1 MKTAETRTASNTVM
15 RKSNPFF
22 SKESD
27 RHFFGSTERNPG
39 RASGPTASSVQAKLN
54 VGSPND
60 PFEREADS
68 TADKV
73 AQRLAEPAV
82 QTKPLAPAPITPYVQ
97 KKSNGPDKDKKVKE
111 KLEEEDPS
119 PDAKKLLLKPI
130 FDSNAEPPDDD
141 KQIQR
146 KCAACENEKK
156 LQKNSVENTAQR
168 KCEVC
173 ENEEK
178 LQKKSKGE
186 PIQRKPIFES
196 NVEISDEAVQRK
208 CEACEKEEKLQKK
221 SEAQHSGNVDSE
233 IEKDLNSSK
242 GSGNP
247 LPDNAKQQM
256 ESSICADFSNV
267 RIHDDSKA
275 AQMSKDLNAQ
285 AFTHGND
292 IYFNSGK
299 YDTSSSAGQ
308 HLLAHELTHTVQQSG
323 GSKEPV
329 QKSIQKK
336 QKDKDEQIEFSKATP
351 EDFTSFIELSKIGFI
366 KRGKQK
372 NIEFHIRKLKS
383 EKYQLS
389 PIDIAWFNSNSPALM
404 PKPGTRKTNQ
414 AGVWEKMVKKSAE
427 TKLKTIAGIKSD
439 TKADP
444 QTLLRLNIKK
454 GNSSYKGYVGTLD
467 QLVNESIV
475 PNWDCK
481 GDSKVY
487 QIEHMVD
494 WQILGNKYA
503 DDVTNLKLLES
514 HVNQRVAK
522 AVTGAIATAL
532 SDIIR
537 DYSVKFKGI
546 PQKVKTIQDKY
557 DAYVDD
563 IDKTGNI
570 LKDTEEYYPSPL
582 NDTKKNDR
590 DPFRDD
596 LITIKEDKIPDK
608 HFLLSSSDERAS
620 YLIPKNADDTKVGAF
635 QVTVNYNKSTGK
647 VDTIE
652 FKNRISK
659 SQKVLTFGEKEDLQH
674 DKVQIKER
682 TKDKYTV
689 MNEGERKKI
698 GPLLKSL
705 SLTKFSPIEI
715 DDKDIIIEGF
725 DVSVKGKVKST
736 LSFLQGI
743 DISFSFKNGD
753 FDVSAVIPLD
763 KIAKNVPKPFK
774 VDYCNIEIGGGS
786 STPLFIA
793 GGLGFGIDKLG
804 SGEIFAKLEKS
815 VSLNGR
821 FSFDSKY
828 FEPADIDVSYIDGK
842 WSFSGSIGIKSGIVK
857 GVKKATLK
865 VGYSEGVFTLDGDG
879 ELSVP
884 GIDKIKLHADF
895 AENGDFSFVATVDL
909 KKMTGI
915 KSGSATVTV
924 TSKGEEGLKLGL
936 KGEAEPDLPNVP
948 SLDGIKLSISYQDG
962 IFELKAHVPF
972 KKGKFDGAIDVGI
985 TNRHVD
991 EKGQPQGEAPEKGDV
1006 VVFGY
1011 GQLGV
1016 DIYNGIHGSVSIRLT
1031 PDKEVLI
1038 GGKIEAKEL
1047 KPFGEGY
1054 NYDKEI
1060 IPFPTIEFPLAGI
1073 PGLSV
1078 SAFIGGGVHF
1088 KFNWQPLILKDLSLD
1103 FKETNIK
1110 DLASVSLEIMGS
1122 VGSSAHAEVYL
1133 KIEAGLKARAAI
1145 AVLTGSLGGEAGL
1158 GLDAEAG
1165 GKVDATWDMEKGLK
1179 FKEIRA
1185 FLNVEPKAIFR
1196 LTGNVKVDLD
1206 LWIAKVNIYEHEWV
1220 LAEKQLDLSGIT
1232 LKLDFPIQFNE
1243 TGGVKLPEYEAMN
1256 VQKPDFTGD
1265 AGNKILDDAI
1275 NGDAKKEEAAKKER
1289 LKVQIHDDM
1298 RSADNKDVSPSDY
1311 EKKMRKKY
1319 EDTPELQT
1327 FVSTTIHDEAKKIEY
1342 EDFEQLKDKLRKDP
1356 APAEAK
1362 YVQVNV
1368 FGIFHGYV
1376 QENDYEALK
1385 AELKKIDEDKK
1396 LAAANAANN
1405 TTPPDPN
1412 KPAGD
1417 TPAPP
1422 APPPPPPVSSPGNN
1436 STPVQTKKINN
1447 SNSSSDTIQRKEDKH
1462 DLSSKELAGDPILEQ
1477 CFDGPRAVVNPEVG
1491 LHVRR
1496 IQEGLIRLGIE
1507 LPEFGVDGK
1516 YGKETENAVKQFQ
1529 EKAGMSESERDGKV
1543 GKKTIA
1549 LLDMSLRN
1557 NSVSSDPD
1565 KAADDLVLHNPQQ
1578 IKDDEDCKGK
1588 PDDEP
1593 CPVPNKD
1600 VNEAADAAIA
1610 LIDRV
1615 INEQLPPNKTTKADF
1630 TSIFEV
1636 LFRTNDTRDVKVT
1649 AEEVKKNYI
1658 EIRKFLELIKKD
1670 PSHVRCGTACDGGC
1684 RSGTP
1689 AYHGKSGDLHI
1700 LTFCPDFKSDPDRI
1714 FIVLHESH
1722 HAAIKGSRDIAYQ
1735 HTRLIDKLDHKQALL
1750 NAASFHMYAKLV
1762 NDPSSDQIGP
1772 AVKDSDSIAD
1782 PDKKKKAEL
1791 ALAQIEQW
1799 MNLVTFDMSVVSADM
1814 DKAKNNGKYGEDAS
1828 LKKINIYVNW
1838 LNITAPPTKPTA
1850 SDIAQAKAMEE
1861 RTRLMEDAFDQPFDI
1876 SESTNGSS
1884 WERGPG
1890 TDISLNQSLLALDI
1904 RHMVIAL
1911 LQELVHATPDVS
1923 AEREPLYV
1931 GVINDLRNNRK
1942 LAP

>member
-1 MKTAETRTASNTVM
+1 M
-15 RKSNPFF
+15 
-22 SKESD
+22 
-27 RHFFGSTERNPG
+27 G
-39 RASGPTASSVQAKLN
+39 
-54 VGSPND
+54 
-60 PFEREADS
+60 
-68 TADKV
+68 
-73 AQRLAEPAV
+73 
-82 QTKPLAPAPITPYVQ
+82 
-97 KKSNGPDKDKKVKE
+97 
-111 KLEEEDPS
+111 
-119 PDAKKLLLKPI
+119 
-130 FDSNAEPPDDD
+130 
-141 KQIQR
+141 
-146 KCAACENEKK
+146 
-156 LQKNSVENTAQR
+156 
-168 KCEVC
+168 
-173 ENEEK
+173 
-178 LQKKSKGE
+178 
-186 PIQRKPIFES
+186 
-196 NVEISDEAVQRK
+196 
-208 CEACEKEEKLQKK
+208 
-221 SEAQHSGNVDSE
+221 
-233 IEKDLNSSK
+233 
-242 GSGNP
+242 
-247 LPDNAKQQM
+247 
-256 ESSICADFSNV
+256 ADFSNV
-267 RIHDDSKA
+267 RIHDDSNA

-308 HLLAHELTHTVQQSG
+308 HLLAHELTHTVQQGKSFA
-323 GSKEPV
+323 GSSNDSIDKSDDSP
-329 QKSIQKK
+329 SIQRIPDDSTTDQTPASKIPGPPYKK
-336 QKDKDEQIEFSKATP
+336 DGYELELKNGLMILTVPKVSLPAFKDRNKSKFVFPAAFMAGRIDSNQVSNWNADVKSDVEKSTQTFLEGKNKELKNGIYYFKSGKSNFEVFGKAQQLANEFRIPKWDRFGQSTPHSVDHIVELQLGGGDGPENYELLDTLANSTIGSVLQKEIYKRIQDGRKFFNDNNVPGVPSFKELTRKDSPVALVYFHDVEHWNLKPEKGNPDAYWSIGEVKSGFPLQQLRPMTLEEIHKLNGNDKNFHLFVKPNEGTP
-351 EDFTSFIELSKIGFI
+351 HTIELPAKKITNWLPGI
-366 KRGKQK
+366 DLLSVNVSNLSAPDDAVMGTVSIALQPDLAK
-372 NIEFHIRKLKS
+372 KLNSNS
-383 EKYQLS
+383 EITLNFTKIPGLVNAGALVFTGVADGLAKVFSFKGLS
-389 PIDIAWFNSNSPALM
+389 PIEMTSFDITDKGLM
-404 PKPGTRKTNQ
+404 ITGVIKADNPLIQGASIDFSVVGKDLTFRKTFSLGDVKSFPPPFKITDISLSIF
-414 AGVWEKMVKKSAE
+414 ASTEYGFGVEGNIDFEINKFGRGSIKGEGATGKGFAIGGDFFFDKKTFDGA
-427 TKLKTIAGIKSD
+427 
-439 TKADP
+439 
-444 QTLLRLNIKK
+444 
-454 GNSSYKGYVGTLD
+454 VH
-467 QLVNESIV
+467 V
-475 PNWDCK
+475 
-481 GDSKVY
+481 
-487 QIEHMVD
+487 
-494 WQILGNKYA
+494 KYA
-503 DDVTNLKLLES
+503 KGLNEE
-514 HVNQRVAK
+514 
-522 AVTGAIATAL
+522 TGKWT
-532 SDIIR
+532 
-537 DYSVKFKGI
+537 FKG
-546 PQKVKTIQDKY
+546 
-557 DAYVDD
+557 
-563 IDKTGNI
+563 
-570 LKDTEEYYPSPL
+570 E
-582 NDTKKNDR
+582 
-590 DPFRDD
+590 
-596 LITIKEDKIPDK
+596 
-608 HFLLSSSDERAS
+608 
-620 YLIPKNADDTKVGAF
+620 
-635 QVTVNYNKSTGK
+635 
-647 VDTIE
+647 
-652 FKNRISK
+652 
-659 SQKVLTFGEKEDLQH
+659 
-674 DKVQIKER
+674 
-682 TKDKYTV
+682 
-689 MNEGERKKI
+689 
-698 GPLLKSL
+698 
-705 SLTKFSPIEI
+705 
-715 DDKDIIIEGF
+715 
-725 DVSVKGKVKST
+725 VSVGK
-736 LSFLQGI
+736 
-743 DISFSFKNGD
+743 N
-753 FDVSAVIPLD
+753 
-763 KIAKNVPKPFK
+763 KI
-774 VDYCNIEIGGGS
+774 
-786 STPLFIA
+786 
-793 GGLGFGIDKLG
+793 
-804 SGEIFAKLEKS
+804 
-815 VSLNGR
+815 
-821 FSFDSKY
+821 
-828 FEPADIDVSYIDGK
+828 
-842 WSFSGSIGIKSGIVK
+842 K
-857 GVKKATLK
+857 GVDKATLK
-865 VGYSEGVFTLDGDG
+865 VSSEEGEIKASGIA

-884 GIDKIKLHADF
+884 GIKEVKINAVVSP
-895 AENGDFSFVATVDL
+895 NGDFSIEGDVEF
-909 KKMTGI
+909 KKLPGI
-915 KSGSATVTV
+915 KSGSAKITV
-924 TSKGEEGLKLGL
+924 TSKGGEGLKLGL
-936 KGEAEPDLPNVP
+936 SGEAEPDLPNVP
-948 SLDGIKLSISYQDG
+948 SLNGIKLAISYQDG

-972 KKGKFDGAIDVGI
+972 KKGKFDGAIDVGV
-985 TNRHVD
+985 TNRTVD
-991 EKGQPQGEAPEKGDV
+991 DTGKPQGEAPEKGDV
-1006 VVFGY
+1006 VAFGY

-1031 PDKEVLI
+1031 PDHEVLI

-1110 DLASVSLEIMGS
+1110 DLATVSLEIMGS

-1145 AVLTGSLGGEAGL
+1145 AVLKGSLAGEAGL

-1196 LTGNVKVDLD
+1196 LTGKVSVDLD
-1206 LWIAKVNIYEHEWV
+1206 LWIASVNIYEHEWV

-1232 LKLDFPIQFNE
+1232 LKLDFPIKFKE
-1243 TGGVKLPEYEAMN
+1243 TGEVELPEYDKMN
-1256 VQKPDFTGD
+1256 VVQPDFKGD

-1275 NGDAKKEEAAKKER
+1275 NGDAKKEEAAKKEK

-1298 RSADNKDVSPSDY
+1298 RSADNKDVSPSEY
-1311 EKKMRKKY
+1311 EKKMREKY
-1319 EDTPELQT
+1319 EDTPELQA

-1368 FGIFHGYV
+1368 FEMFHGYV

-1385 AELKKIDEDKK
+1385 SELKKIDEDKK

-1422 APPPPPPVSSPGNN
+1422 PPPPPPPVSSPGNN
-1436 STPVQTKKINN
+1436 STPVQTKLINDN
-1447 SNSSSDTIQRKEDKH
+1447 ASSDTIQRKEDKH
-1462 DLSSKELAGDPILEQ
+1462 DLNSKELAGDPILEQ

-1491 LHVRR
+1491 LHVKR
-1496 IQEGLIRLGIE
+1496 IQEALIKLGIE
-1507 LPEFGVDGK
+1507 LPKFGVDGK
-1516 YGKETENAVKQFQ
+1516 YGDETENAVKEFQ

-1557 NSVSSDPD
+1557 NSISSDPD

-1588 PDDEP
+1588 PDDET

-1636 LFRTNDTRDVKVT
+1636 LFRTNDTRDVKAT

-1684 RSGTP
+1684 RSGSP

-1814 DKAKNNGKYGEDAS
+1814 DKAKNNGKYGADAN

-1838 LNITAPPTKPTA
+1838 LNITAPPTKPTE

-1861 RTRLMEDAFDQPFDI
+1861 RTRLMEDAFDQVFDI
-1876 SESTNGSS
+1876 SESTDGSS

-1890 TDISLNQSLLALDI
+1890 TDISLNKNLLALDI

>member
-1 MKTAETRTASNTVM
+1 M
-15 RKSNPFF
+15 
-22 SKESD
+22 
-27 RHFFGSTERNPG
+27 
-39 RASGPTASSVQAKLN
+39 
-54 VGSPND
+54 GSPND
-60 PFEREADS
+60 PYEREADS

-73 AQRLAEPAV
+73 VQRLAEPGI
-82 QTKPLAPAPITPYVQ
+82 QTKPLAPVPITPFVQ
-97 KKSNGPDKDKKVKE
+97 KKCAGCEQEDKLQKKDEEETPVPDKR
-111 KLEEEDPS
+111 LQR
-119 PDAKKLLLKPI
+119 KPI
-130 FDSNAEPPDDD
+130 FDSNAEPPDDE
-141 KQIQR
+141 KNIQR
-146 KCAACENEKK
+146 KCAE
-156 LQKNSVENTAQR
+156 
-168 KCEVC
+168 
-173 ENEEK
+173 
-178 LQKKSKGE
+178 
-186 PIQRKPIFES
+186 
-196 NVEISDEAVQRK
+196 
-208 CEACEKEEKLQKK
+208 CEKEEKLQKK
-221 SEAQHSGNVDSE
+221 TKDQPVQRKPIFESNAEPDQENTNLQRKCAECEKEESLLKKSDGLGSREADDE
-233 IEKDLNSSK
+233 IESRLNSSK
-242 GSGNP
+242 GSGQP
-247 LPDNAKQQM
+247 LPDTTRHQM
-256 ESSICADFSNV
+256 ETSMGTDFSTV
-267 RIHDDSKA
+267 RIHDDSNA
-275 AQMSKDLNAQ
+275 AKMSKDLNAQ

-292 IYFNSGK
+292 IYFNTGK

-323 GSKEPV
+323 GSSEQIREK
-329 QKSIQKK
+329 IQKK
-336 QKDKDEQIEFSKATP
+336 DADEKPNFKKASAKDLKDVGNTAGYVEKKGATK
-351 EDFTSFIELSKIGFI
+351 FV
-366 KRGKQK
+366 
-372 NIEFHIRKLKS
+372 FHINKLSAK
-383 EKYQLS
+383 KYTLADS
-389 PIDIAWFNSNSPALM
+389 AVKIFDKNKPSLM
-404 PKPGTRKTNQ
+404 PKPGTR
-414 AGVWEKMVKKSAE
+414 E
-427 TKLKTIAGIKSD
+427 TSQD
-439 TKADP
+439 TKWKSGVRKEVKEQILKVGGLKEDYDTS
-444 QTLLRLNIKK
+444 TLYKLTHEK
-454 GNSSYKGYVGTLD
+454 GKEGNKGIVGTIT
-467 QLVNESIV
+467 QLVNEVLI
-475 PNWDCK
+475 PNWSSK
-481 GDSKVY
+481 GGPNIY
-487 QIEHMVD
+487 QIEHSVD
-494 WQILGNKYA
+494 WQILGTFADHIDNLILLEAKKNGEVGRTVADKIAETLKKVIAVYKKEFQGAPDSLEEVREKYDCRVDDMDSSGPALKTTDFYSA
-503 DDVTNLKLLES
+503 DD
-514 HVNQRVAK
+514 
-522 AVTGAIATAL
+522 
-532 SDIIR
+532 
-537 DYSVKFKGI
+537 
-546 PQKVKTIQDKY
+546 
-557 DAYVDD
+557 
-563 IDKTGNI
+563 
-570 LKDTEEYYPSPL
+570 LKDEKSSKNPFSQGFILVKEE
-582 NDTKKNDR
+582 
-590 DPFRDD
+590 
-596 LITIKEDKIPDK
+596 KIPKD
-608 HFLLSSSDERAS
+608 HFLLSSSDRRAS
-620 YLIPKNADDTKVGAF
+620 YVIPNNAKKLKIGGF
-635 QVTVNYNKSTGK
+635 LVTVDYNKKDKEVEAVHFFNLKGEK
-647 VDTIE
+647 
-652 FKNRISK
+652 
-659 SQKVLTFGEKEDLQH
+659 LTSVGEKEDL
-674 DKVQIKER
+674 DSKVVKIKKE
-682 TKDKYTV
+682 KQDKYV
-689 MNEGERKKI
+689 VEDGGEKAVI
-698 GPLLKSL
+698 SPMLKTL
-705 SLTKFSPIEI
+705 SLPKFSPIEI
-715 DDKDIIIEGF
+715 SDQDIKIEGF
-725 DVSVKGKVKST
+725 DISAEGKVVST
-736 LSFLQGI
+736 LSFLKDI
-743 DISFSFKNGD
+743 DISFSYVNGE
-753 FDVSAVIPLD
+753 FNVSAVIPLD
-763 KIAKNVPKPFK
+763 KIGKNIPKPFK
-774 VDYCNIEIGGGS
+774 IEYCNIEIGGGS
-786 STPLFIA
+786 KTPLFIA
-793 GGLGFGIDKLG
+793 GGLGFVIEKLG
-804 SGEIFAKLEKS
+804 TGEIFAKLDKS
-815 VSLNGR
+815 VSLSGR

-828 FEPADIDVSYIDGK
+828 FNPAEISISYSEGN
-842 WSFSGSIGIKSGIVK
+842 WSITGSIGIQAGIVK
-857 GVKKATLK
+857 GVKSATLTASYGK
-865 VGYSEGVFTLDGDG
+865 GIFTLDG
-879 ELSVP
+879 EAILTVP

-895 AENGDFSFVATVDL
+895 AENGDFTFTATVDL

-936 KGEAEPDLPNVP
+936 TGEAEPDLPNVP
-948 SLDGIKLSISYQDG
+948 SINGIKLAISYQDG

-972 KKGKFDGAIDVGI
+972 KKGKFDGAIDVGV
-985 TNRHVD
+985 TNRRVD
-991 EKGQPQGEAPEKGDV
+991 DTGKPQGEAPEKGDV

-1016 DIYNGIHGSVSIRLT
+1016 DIYTGIHGSVSIRLT
-1031 PDKEVLI
+1031 PDHEVLI

-1145 AVLTGSLGGEAGL
+1145 AVLTGSLAGEAGL

-1232 LKLDFPIQFNE
+1232 LKLDFPIKFKE
-1243 TGGVKLPEYEAMN
+1243 TGEVELPEYDKMN
-1256 VQKPDFTGD
+1256 VVQPDFKGD

-1275 NGDAKKEEAAKKER
+1275 NGDAKKEEAAKKEK

-1368 FGIFHGYV
+1368 FEMFHGYV

-1422 APPPPPPVSSPGNN
+1422 PPPPPPPVSSPGNN
-1436 STPVQTKKINN
+1436 STPVQTKLINDN
-1447 SNSSSDTIQRKEDKH
+1447 ASSDTIQRKEDKH
-1462 DLSSKELAGDPILEQ
+1462 DLNSKELAGDPILEQ

-1491 LHVRR
+1491 LHVKR

-1529 EKAGMSESERDGKV
+1529 EKAGMSEPERDGKV

-1557 NSVSSDPD
+1557 NSISSDPD

-1593 CPVPNKD
+1593 CPVPNKE

-1636 LFRTNDTRDVKVT
+1636 LFRTNDTRDVKAT

-1658 EIRKFLELIKKD
+1658 EIKKFLELIKKD

-1700 LTFCPDFKSDPDRI
+1700 LTFCPDFKADPDRI

-1782 PDKKKKAEL
+1782 PDKKKRAEL

-1814 DKAKNNGKYGEDAS
+1814 DKAKNNGKYGQDAS

-1838 LNITAPPTKPTA
+1838 LNITAPPNKPTE

-1861 RTRLMEDAFDQPFDI
+1861 RTRLMEDAFDQVFEI

-1890 TDISLNQSLLALDI
+1890 TDISLNQNLLALDI

>member
-1 MKTAETRTASNTVM
+1 MKTAESRTASNTVM

-27 RHFFGSTERNPG
+27 GHFFGSQQRTSSSP
-39 RASGPTASSVQAKLN
+39 ALSSSVQAKLN

-60 PFEREADS
+60 PYEKEADS

-73 AQRLAEPAV
+73 VQRLAEPAV
-82 QTKPLAPAPITPYVQ
+82 QTKPLAPVPITPYVQ
-97 KKSNGPDKDKKVKE
+97 KKTKNAEEDKKVKE
-111 KLEEEDPS
+111 LVEEEDPS
-119 PDAKKLLLKPI
+119 PDAKKLQRKPI
-130 FDSNAEPPDDD
+130 FESNAEPPDDR
-141 KQIQR
+141 KPVQR
-146 KCAACENEKK
+146 KCKECEK
-156 LQKNSVENTAQR
+156 
-168 KCEVC
+168 
-173 ENEEK
+173 EEK
-178 LQKKSKGE
+178 LQKKFEGQ

-196 NVEISDEAVQRK
+196 SKESSREDETVQRK
-208 CEACEKEEKLQKK
+208 CAACETEDKLQKK
-221 SEAQHSGNVDSE
+221 ADDHHTGNVEPE
-233 IEKDLNSSK
+233 IENSLNSSK
-242 GSGNP
+242 GSGRP
-247 LPDNAKQQM
+247 LPDNTRQQM
-256 ESSICADFSNV
+256 ESSIGADFSNV
-267 RIHDDSKA
+267 RIHDDSNA

-285 AFTHGND
+285 AFTHGDD

-299 YDTSSSAGQ
+299 YDTASSGGQ

-323 GSKEPV
+323 GNRNPIREKIQRTSGSPANPDFKKTSK
-329 QKSIQKK
+329 
-336 QKDKDEQIEFSKATP
+336 KDLENAGD
-351 EDFTSFIELSKIGFI
+351 SKIGYVEKSSGGVF
-366 KRGKQK
+366 K
-372 NIEFHIRKLKS
+372 FHIAKIKTGKYYLTDGDKKVLKGKL
-383 EKYQLS
+383 
-389 PIDIAWFNSNSPALM
+389 PCAM
-404 PKPGTRKTNQ
+404 PKHKR
-414 AGVWEKMVKKSAE
+414 E
-427 TKLKTIAGIKSD
+427 TKQESLWNGDVRDKVRENLMDVAHLDPNKKLDTGKLYKMQLIHKKAG
-439 TKADP
+439 
-444 QTLLRLNIKK
+444 NK
-454 GNSSYKGYVGTLD
+454 GIVGTFT
-467 QLVNESIV
+467 QIANEVLV
-475 PNWDCK
+475 PMWDSK
-481 GDSKVY
+481 GAPKVY
-487 QIEHMVD
+487 QVEHMVD
-494 WQILGNKYA
+494 WQILGDDA
-503 DDVTNLKLLES
+503 DDISNLILLEADR
-514 HVNQRVAK
+514 NQK
-522 AVTGAIATAL
+522 AGNDVKKVLGNSL
-532 SDIIR
+532 KDLVDLYKKGFSNVPEVGEIR
-537 DYSVKFKGI
+537 KNPDFL
-546 PQKVKTIQDKY
+546 P
-557 DAYVDD
+557 YVDKFD
-563 IDKTGNI
+563 GDGP
-570 LKDTEEYYPSPL
+570 DL
-582 NDTKKNDR
+582 NDSDYYYRREFNQKNNAKN
-590 DPFRDD
+590 PFKDEFV
-596 LITIKEDKIPDK
+596 TIKEEKIPPN
-608 HFLLSSSDERAS
+608 HFLLTSSDDRAS
-620 YLIPKNADDTKVGAF
+620 YLIPKSNRRTKVGAF
-635 QVTVNYNKSTGK
+635 YISTTLAADGKTVKSITMETDLKQPIKIIKVNKDTQKSV
-647 VDTIE
+647 VDVNME
-652 FKNRISK
+652 S
-659 SQKVLTFGEKEDLQH
+659 V
-674 DKVQIKER
+674 DKYVI
-682 TKDKYTV
+682 KDKSINGV
-689 MNEGERKKI
+689 VAPMF
-698 GPLLKSL
+698 KSMTL
-705 SLTKFSPIEI
+705 PKFSPIVINDDDIKI
-715 DDKDIIIEGF
+715 DGF
-725 DVSVKGKVKST
+725 NVSVTGKVKST
-736 LSFLQGI
+736 LSFLKDV
-743 DISFSFKNGD
+743 DISFAYENGD
-753 FDVSAVIPLD
+753 FDIKAVIPLD
-763 KIAKNVPKPFK
+763 QIGKNVPKPFK
-774 VDYCNIEIGGGS
+774 VDFCNIEIGGGS
-786 STPLFIA
+786 KTELYISGA
-793 GGLGFGIDKLG
+793 LGFSIEKLG
-804 SGEIFAKLEKS
+804 NGEIYAKLDKS
-815 VSLNGR
+815 VTLEGKFN
-821 FSFDSKY
+821 FDSKY
-828 FEPADIDVSYIDGK
+828 FDPAEISVTYSDGK
-842 WSFSGSIGIKSGIVK
+842 WSFTGSIGIKPGLVK
-857 GVKKATLK
+857 GVKKASLT
-865 VGYSEGVFTLDGDG
+865 VGYAESVFTLDGDA
-879 ELSVP
+879 ELTVP

-895 AENGDFSFVATVDL
+895 AENGDFTFIASVDL

-915 KSGSATVTV
+915 KSGSATITI

-948 SLDGIKLSISYQDG
+948 SLNGIKLAISYQDG

-972 KKGKFDGAIDVGI
+972 KKGKFDGAIDVGV
-985 TNRHVD
+985 TNRTVD
-991 EKGQPQGEAPEKGDV
+991 ETGKPQGEAPEKGDV

-1016 DIYNGIHGSVSIRLT
+1016 DIYKGIHGSVSIRLT

-1047 KPFGEGY
+1047 KPFGDGY

-1060 IPFPTIEFPLAGI
+1060 ISFPTIEFPLVGI

-1145 AVLTGSLGGEAGL
+1145 AVLTGSLAGEAGL

-1232 LKLDFPIQFNE
+1232 LKLDFPIQFQE
-1243 TGGVKLPEYEAMN
+1243 TGEVKLPEYEAMN

-1275 NGDAKKEEAAKKER
+1275 NGDAKKEEAAKKEK
-1289 LKVQIHDDM
+1289 LKAQIHNDM

-1311 EKKMRKKY
+1311 EKKMREKY

-1368 FGIFHGYV
+1368 FQMFHGYV
-1376 QENDYEALK
+1376 EENDYEALK
-1385 AELKKIDEDKK
+1385 SELKKIDEDKK

-1417 TPAPP
+1417 TPSPP
-1422 APPPPPPVSSPGNN
+1422 APPPPPPVSSAGNN
-1436 STPVQTKKINN
+1436 STPVQTKPEGRA
-1447 SNSSSDTIQRKEDKH
+1447 DTIQRKEDKH

-1491 LHVRR
+1491 LHVKR

-1516 YGKETENAVKQFQ
+1516 YGKETENAVKEFQ
-1529 EKAGMSESERDGKV
+1529 EKAGMSEPERDGKV

-1557 NSVSSDPD
+1557 NSISSDPD
-1565 KAADDLVLHNPQQ
+1565 KAADDLVLHNPKQ

-1615 INEQLPPNKTTKADF
+1615 INEQLPPNKTSKADY
-1630 TSIFEV
+1630 TSLFEV

-1658 EIRKFLELIKKD
+1658 EIKKFLELIKKD
-1670 PSHVRCGTACDGGC
+1670 PTHVRCATACDGGC
-1684 RSGTP
+1684 RSGSP

-1735 HTRLIDKLDHKQALL
+1735 HTRLIDKLDHQQALL

-1791 ALAQIEQW
+1791 ALADIEQW

-1814 DKAKNNGKYGEDAS
+1814 DKAKNNGKYGEDAN

-1838 LNITAPPTKPTA
+1838 LNITAPPAKPTE

-1861 RTRLMEDAFDQPFDI
+1861 RTRLMEDAFDQVFDI
-1876 SESTNGSS
+1876 SESADSSS

-1890 TDISLNQSLLALDI
+1890 TDISLNQNLLALDI

-1931 GVINDLRNNRK
+1931 GIINDLRNNRK

>member
-1 MKTAETRTASNTVM
+1 MKTAESRTASNTVM

-27 RHFFGSTERNPG
+27 GHFFGSQQ
-39 RASGPTASSVQAKLN
+39 RASSSSALSSSVQAKLN

-60 PFEREADS
+60 PYEKEADS

-73 AQRLAEPAV
+73 VQRLAEPATI
-82 QTKPLAPAPITPYVQ
+82 QTKPTLPPAISPHVQ
-97 KKSNGPDKDKKVKE
+97 KKSNGPDENKKVKE
-111 KLEEEDPS
+111 LVEEEDLS
-119 PDAKKLLLKPI
+119 METKKLQLKAI
-130 FDSNAEPPDDD
+130 FDSDAEPPDDD
-141 KQIQR
+141 KPVQR
-146 KCAACENEKK
+146 KCKDCEK
-156 LQKNSVENTAQR
+156 
-168 KCEVC
+168 
-173 ENEEK
+173 EEK
-178 LQKKSKGE
+178 LQKKPAENS
-186 PIQRKPIFES
+186 IQC
-196 NVEISDEAVQRK
+196 K
-208 CEACEKEEKLQKK
+208 CAECEKEEKLQKK
-221 SEAQHSGNVDSE
+221 SGEQAIQRKPIFESNAESPHEESVQRKCAACETENKLQKKAEARHSGNVEPE
-233 IEKDLNSSK
+233 IENSLNSSK
-242 GSGNP
+242 GSGRP
-247 LPDNAKQQM
+247 LSDNTRQQM
-256 ESSICADFSNV
+256 ESSIGADFSNV
-267 RIHDDSKA
+267 RVHDDSNA

-299 YDTSSSAGQ
+299 YDTASSGGQ

-323 GSKEPV
+323 GSSGQIREK
-329 QKSIQKK
+329 IQKK
-336 QKDKDEQIEFSKATP
+336 DADEKPNFKKASAKDLKDVGNTAGYVEKKGATK
-351 EDFTSFIELSKIGFI
+351 FV
-366 KRGKQK
+366 
-372 NIEFHIRKLKS
+372 FHINKLSAK
-383 EKYQLS
+383 KYALADS
-389 PIDIAWFNSNSPALM
+389 AVKIFDKNKPSLM
-404 PKPGTRKTNQ
+404 PKPGTR
-414 AGVWEKMVKKSAE
+414 E
-427 TKLKTIAGIKSD
+427 TSQD
-439 TKADP
+439 TKWKSGVRKEVKAQILKVGGLKEDYDTS
-444 QTLLRLNIKK
+444 TLYKLTHEK
-454 GNSSYKGYVGTLD
+454 GKEGNKGIVGTVT
-467 QLVNESIV
+467 QLVNEILV
-475 PNWDCK
+475 PNWSSK
-481 GDSKVY
+481 GGPNIY
-487 QIEHMVD
+487 QIEHSVD
-494 WQILGNKYA
+494 WQILGPFADHIDNLILLEAKKNGEVGKTVADKIGETLKKVIAVYKKEFQGAPDSLDEVREKYDCRIDDMDSGGPTLKATDFYSA
-503 DDVTNLKLLES
+503 DDLTDEKSSKNPFSQGFIL
-514 HVNQRVAK
+514 
-522 AVTGAIATAL
+522 
-532 SDIIR
+532 
-537 DYSVKFKGI
+537 VK
-546 PQKVKTIQDKY
+546 
-557 DAYVDD
+557 
-563 IDKTGNI
+563 
-570 LKDTEEYYPSPL
+570 EE
-582 NDTKKNDR
+582 
-590 DPFRDD
+590 
-596 LITIKEDKIPDK
+596 KIPKD
-608 HFLLSSSDERAS
+608 HFLLSSSDRRAS
-620 YLIPKNADDTKVGAF
+620 YVIPNNAKKLKIGGFLISVD
-635 QVTVNYNKSTGK
+635 YNKKDKEVEAVHFFNLKGEK
-647 VDTIE
+647 
-652 FKNRISK
+652 
-659 SQKVLTFGEKEDLQH
+659 LTSVGEKEDLES
-674 DKVQIKER
+674 KVVKIKKE
-682 TKDKYTV
+682 KQDKYV
-689 MNEGERKKI
+689 VEDGGEKAVVS
-698 GPLLKSL
+698 PMLKTL
-705 SLTKFSPIEI
+705 SLPKFSPIEI
-715 DDKDIIIEGF
+715 SEVKIEGF
-725 DVSVKGKVKST
+725 DISAEGKVVST
-736 LSFLQGI
+736 LSFLKDI
-743 DISFSFKNGD
+743 DISFSYINGE
-753 FDVSAVIPLD
+753 FNVSAVIPLD
-763 KIAKNVPKPFK
+763 KIGKNIPKPFK
-774 VDYCNIEIGGGS
+774 IEYCNIEIGGGS
-786 STPLFIA
+786 KTPIFIA
-793 GGLGFGIDKLG
+793 GGLGFVIEKLG
-804 SGEIFAKLEKS
+804 TGEIFAKLDKS
-815 VSLNGR
+815 VSLSGR

-828 FEPADIDVSYIDGK
+828 FNPAEISISYSEGN
-842 WSFSGSIGIKSGIVK
+842 WSISGSIGIQAGIVK
-857 GVKKATLK
+857 GVKSATLTAS
-865 VGYSEGVFTLDGDG
+865 YSKGIFTLDG
-879 ELSVP
+879 EAILTVP

-895 AENGDFSFVATVDL
+895 AENGDFSFTATVDL

-915 KSGSATVTV
+915 KSGSATITV
-924 TSKGEEGLKLGL
+924 TSKAEDGLKLGL
-936 KGEAEPDLPNVP
+936 TGEAEPDLPNVP
-948 SLDGIKLSISYQDG
+948 SLNGIKLSISYQDG

-972 KKGKFDGAIDVGI
+972 KKGKFDGAIDVGV
-985 TNRHVD
+985 TNRTVD

-1016 DIYNGIHGSVSIRLT
+1016 DIYKGIHGSVSIRLT

-1060 IPFPTIEFPLAGI
+1060 ISFPTIEFPLVGI

-1145 AVLTGSLGGEAGL
+1145 AVLTGSLAGEAGL

-1179 FKEIRA
+1179 FKEIKA

-1232 LKLDFPIQFNE
+1232 LKLDFPIKFKE
-1243 TGGVKLPEYEAMN
+1243 TGEVELPEYDKMN
-1256 VQKPDFTGD
+1256 VEQPDFKGD
-1265 AGNKILDDAI
+1265 AGKKILDDAL
-1275 NGDAKKEEAAKKER
+1275 NGDAKKEEAAKKEK

-1311 EKKMRKKY
+1311 EKKMREKY
-1319 EDTPELQT
+1319 EDSPELQA

-1342 EDFEQLKDKLRKDP
+1342 EDFEQLKDKLRKNP

-1368 FGIFHGYV
+1368 FEMFHGYV
-1376 QENDYEALK
+1376 EKNDYEALRT
-1385 AELKKIDEDKK
+1385 ELKKIDEDKK

-1417 TPAPP
+1417 TPAPA

-1436 STPVQTKKINN
+1436 STPVQTKPEGQA
-1447 SNSSSDTIQRKEDKH
+1447 DTIQRKEDKH
-1462 DLSSKELAGDPILEQ
+1462 DLNSKELAGDPILEQ

-1491 LHVRR
+1491 LHVKR
-1496 IQEGLIRLGIE
+1496 IQEALTKLGIE
-1507 LPEFGVDGK
+1507 LPKFGVDGK
-1516 YGKETENAVKQFQ
+1516 YGDETENAVKQFQ
-1529 EKAGMSESERDGKV
+1529 EKAGMSEPERDGKV

-1557 NSVSSDPD
+1557 NSISSDPD

-1588 PDDEP
+1588 PDDET

-1636 LFRTNDTRDVKVT
+1636 LFRTNDTRDVKAT
-1649 AEEVKKNYI
+1649 AEEVKNNYI

-1684 RSGTP
+1684 RSGSP

-1814 DKAKNNGKYGEDAS
+1814 DKAKNNGKYGADAS

-1838 LNITAPPTKPTA
+1838 LNITAPPTKPTE

-1861 RTRLMEDAFDQPFDI
+1861 RTRLMEDAFDQVFDI
-1876 SESTNGSS
+1876 SESTDGSS

-1890 TDISLNQSLLALDI
+1890 TDISLNQKLLALDI